1 MQKKKVPE
9 TKIMKTKAAVA
20 LMGTL
25 ARGNSKQSDAC
36 RMAQSLIIHPNQV
49 KFLFIDVKRM
59 FKL

>member
-1 MQKKKVPE
+1 
-9 TKIMKTKAAVA
+9 MKTKAAVA

-36 RMAQSLIIHPNQV
+36 RMAQSLIIDPNQV